1 MGSTII
7 MMFLPCL
14 LLALA
19 SSALGQMTECF
30 EVTSAVC
37 PDGDMVR
44 DLGMTGGCWN
54 GNYCMP
60 QGSVCPP
67 ACYSPLPSECS
78 GTDIPC
84 DMGMHGDCW
93 NGDYCM
99 PEGTICPPAC
109 QKVLSALNPAAPLHL
124 QCVVPQ
130 MSDVTVASLAV
141 AGMEIT
147 ACPKDQSAPRH
158 ATPQS
163 PQYAQAPLML
173 YVT

>member
-37 PDGDMVR
+37 PDGDMVC

-60 QGSVCPP
+60 QGSICPP

-84 DMGMHGDCW
+84 DMGMHGCMPEGSVCPPACYTPGPSMCASADIVCDMGYDDNGCW
-93 NGDYCM
+93 MGDYCM
-99 PEGTICPPAC
+99 PAGSVCP
-109 QKVLSALNPAAPLHL
+109 
-124 QCVVPQ
+124 
-130 MSDVTVASLAV
+130 T
-141 AGMEIT
+141 
-147 ACPKDQSAPRH
+147 
-158 ATPQS
+158 
-163 PQYAQAPLML
+163 Y
-173 YVT
+173 